1 MMRKPKTFRRHSW
14 DPTETVTVYLEKPA
28 EEWRTRD
35 LDVYLTAEGGE
46 PIGTITPHAT
56 QSERKISGTR
66 LVSRGATFT
75 AWAAREAGGDRF
87 DYFMQH
93 RSQADAIRVLLSRA
107 ERKAG

>member
-1 MMRKPKTFRRHSW
+1 MRKPKTFRRYSW
-14 DPTETVTVYLEKPA
+14 DPDEMVTVYLETPESEYRA
-28 EEWRTRD
+28 ND
-35 LDVYLTAEGGE
+35 FDVFLEPEGGE
-46 PIGTITPHAT
+46 PIGVIRPHAT

-107 ERKAG
+107 ERSAR